1 MVSLNLGKHNFWIRR
16 KTNAI
21 ISLLAQGSKNSV
33 FLLPAP
39 HTKEKLLDVRSSM
52 NPWDKAL
59 CMCVLT
65 SQWTSGCLYV
75 GNTLR
80 QLTLAII
87 SLPTRMVC
95 GHSELEASK
104 GLKRLGKR
112 GNWVLRALSLGGIG
126 EVTQLVHQSVPAS
139 AALKLPDPHLAPLPA
154 QLLSQ
159 SPDSVSLLPDLP
171 FTLYPLQS
179 DSLFHNSWINA
190 CMSRSPTSFMWSK
203 QRSLLSIPFTN
214 PSATS
219 DTPLHLLASSS
230 FLGSMTP
237 GLWVF
242 STLISPV
249 SLLTPHLPPNLF
261 SYVFFLPAD
270 FNGLRIVRIH
280 RVNVSVSPLSSWLV
294 NPTAFS
300 ILNVYL
306 AHQT

>member
-159 SPDSVSLLPDLP
+159 SPDSASWPPIHSLPTSIWLP
-171 FTLYPLQS
+171 FPQLMNKCMHVKVTNIFHVIQTKVTSLHPFYKPLS
-179 DSLFHNSWINA
+179 NIWH
-190 CMSRSPTSFMWSK
+190 PTS
-203 QRSLLSIPFTN
+203 
-214 PSATS
+214 PSWLIFFPGFYDS
-219 DTPLHLLASSS
+219 WPLGFLYIDFPSFSADSSS
-230 FLGSMTP
+230 SSQP
-237 GLWVF
+237 
-242 STLISPV
+242 
-249 SLLTPHLPPNLF
+249 LLLLF
-261 SYVFFLPAD
+261 F
-270 FNGLRIVRIH
+270 
-280 RVNVSVSPLSSWLV
+280 
-294 NPTAFS
+294 PTCWFQWAQNFK
-300 ILNVYL
+300 YP
-306 AHQT
+306 